1 MKLKPANFSPISV
14 KDVGFSRTF
23 CSKQD
28 FDKAKKKDQF
38 ENVLTVPNVLTISRV
53 VMCPILGYL
62 VVQNDY
68 STAFALFTVA
78 GITDLLDGWIART
91 FPSQSTLFGSFLDP
105 LADKLLIATLFLSL
119 TYSGLIPIPLTALI
133 VARDCGLIGAGFY
146 VRYASLPPP
155 RTLGRYFDV
164 TLKTAQLAPMR
175 ISKYNTALQ
184 LVLAATSLAVPAF
197 DLSCNDILPILW
209 YVTGTTTVISGLSY
223 VWFAKN
229 TYRILK

>member
-78 GITDLLDGWIART
+78 GITDLVY
-91 FPSQSTLFGSFLDP
+91 FGT
-105 LADKLLIATLFLSL
+105 I
-119 TYSGLIPIPLTALI
+119 
-133 VARDCGLIGAGFY
+133 
-146 VRYASLPPP
+146 
-155 RTLGRYFDV
+155 
-164 TLKTAQLAPMR
+164 
-175 ISKYNTALQ
+175 
-184 LVLAATSLAVPAF
+184 
-197 DLSCNDILPILW
+197 
-209 YVTGTTTVISGLSY
+209 
-223 VWFAKN
+223 
-229 TYRILK
+229 